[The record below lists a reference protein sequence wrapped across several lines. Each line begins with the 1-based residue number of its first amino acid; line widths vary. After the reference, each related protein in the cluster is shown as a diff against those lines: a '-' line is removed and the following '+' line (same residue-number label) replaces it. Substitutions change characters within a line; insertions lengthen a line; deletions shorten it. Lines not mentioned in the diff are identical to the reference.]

1 MNKDATV
8 YKIFAE
14 LGIDFEKETPD
25 PIDDRKVDQII
36 HPEEHFLDAV
46 EDLFKERP

>member
-14 LGIDFEKETPD
+14 LGIEFKKEIPD

-36 HPEEHFLDAV
+36 HPEETFLDQV
-46 EDLFKERP
+46 EDLFKEKP